1 MKAIRLYM
9 KRHPMWPMIIPF
21 ALLVYFVYVGI
32 GWNLWVSFGSWK
44 GMEPNYAFTGFGQYI
59 KMFQNE
65 NFWISLKNTLYLFL
79 IIPICVVLG
88 LGLAIIMDKG
98 LRGTSIFR
106 NLFLLPFALSYV
118 VTGTVWAWM
127 YEPSNGILN
136 SLFKMM
142 GLDSLMSGWCTQQET
157 VMASIILALVWQ
169 FSGYVAVIFLGG
181 IKSVPQNQINAAK
194 LDGAYNVRIY
204 LKLILPQLKGALVSS
219 ITIIA
224 MFALRSFDF
233 IWQLTGGGPGYASH
247 TLPILMY
254 EETFMKSNFSYGA
267 AIGSFLL
274 ALVLVLI
281 LPFTYRSKKRK

>member
-1 MKAIRLYM
+1 M
-9 KRHPMWPMIIPF
+9 KRHPMWPMVIPF
-21 ALLVYFVYVGI
+21 LLLVYFVYVGI
-32 GWNLWVSFGSWK
+32 GWNLWVSLGSWK
-44 GMEPNYAFTGFGQYI
+44 GMESDYAFTGFGQYI
-59 KMFQNE
+59 KMLQNE
-65 NFWISLKNTLYLFL
+65 NFWISLKNTLLLFL
-79 IIPICVVLG
+79 IIPICVAFG

-118 VTGTVWAWM
+118 VTGTIWAWM

-136 SLFKMM
+136 SLFRMLK
-142 GLDSLMSGWCTQQET
+142 LDSLISGWCTQQDT
-157 VMASIILALVWQ
+157 VMASIIVALVWQ
-169 FSGYVAVIFLGG
+169 FSGYVAIIFLGG

-204 LKLILPQLKGALVSS
+204 LKLIMPQLKGALTSS

-254 EETFMKSNFSYGA
+254 EETFMKSKFSYGA

>member
-9 KRHPMWPMIIPF
+9 KRHPMWPMIVPF
-21 ALLVYFVYVGI
+21 LLLVYFVYVGI
-32 GWNLWVSFGSWK
+32 GWNLWVSLGNWK

-59 KMFQNE
+59 KMLQNE
-65 NFWISLKNTLYLFL
+65 NFWISLKNTLLLFL
-79 IIPICVVLG
+79 IIPICVTLG

-106 NLFLLPFALSYV
+106 NLFLLPFALSFV
-118 VTGTVWAWM
+118 VTGTIWAWM

-136 SLFKMM
+136 SLFRML
-142 GLDSLMSGWCTQQET
+142 GLDSLISGWCTQQDT

-169 FSGYVAVIFLGG
+169 FSGYVAIIFLGG

-204 LKLILPQLKGALVSS
+204 RRLILPQLKGALVSS

-233 IWQLTGGGPGYASH
+233 IWQLTSGGPGYASH

-254 EETFMKSNFSYGA
+254 EETFMKSKFAYGA

-281 LPFTYRSKKRK
+281 LPFTYSRKRK

>member
-169 FSGYVAVIFLGG
+169 FSGYVAIIFLGG

>member
-1 MKAIRLYM
+1 MEAVRKYL

-21 ALLVYFVYVGI
+21 LLLIYFVYVGI

-44 GMEPNYAFTGFGQYI
+44 GMEPNYAFQGIAQYA
-59 KMFQNE
+59 KMFGSDT
-65 NFWISLKNTLYLFL
+65 FWISFKNTLLLFL
-79 IIPICVVLG
+79 IIPICVALG

-98 LRGTSIFR
+98 MRGTSAFR

-118 VTGTVWAWM
+118 VTGTIWAWM

-136 SLFKMM
+136 SLFRLLH
-142 GLDSLMSGWCTQQET
+142 LDSLVSMWCTSQAT
-157 VMASIILALVWQ
+157 VMGSIILALVWQ
-169 FSGYVAVIFLGG
+169 FSGYVAIIFLGG

-204 LKLILPQLKGALVSS
+204 LRLILPQLKGALTSS

-233 IWQLTGGGPGYASH
+233 IYQLTNGGPGYASY
-247 TLPILMY
+247 TLPIMMY
-254 EETFMKSNFSYGA
+254 QETFMKNNFSYGA

-274 ALVLVLI
+274 ALVLALI
-281 LPFTYRSKKRK
+281 LPITYSGKKRK

>member
-32 GWNLWVSFGSWK
+32 GWNLWVSLGSWK
-44 GMEPNYAFTGFGQYI
+44 GMEPNYAFTGFDQYI

-169 FSGYVAVIFLGG
+169 FSGYVAIIFLGG

>member
-1 MKAIRLYM
+1 MKAVRLYM
-9 KRHPMWPMIIPF
+9 KRHPMWPMVIPF

-32 GWNLWVSFGSWK
+32 GWNLWVSLGSWK
-44 GMEPNYAFTGFGQYI
+44 GMEPDYAFAGLGQYV
-59 KMFQNE
+59 KMLQNE
-65 NFWISLKNTLYLFL
+65 NFLISLGNTLLLFL

-88 LGLAIIMDKG
+88 LGLAIVMDKG
-98 LRGTSIFR
+98 LKGTSIFR

-136 SLFKMM
+136 SLFRMI
-142 GLDSLMSGWCTQQET
+142 GLDSLVSRWCTQQET

-169 FSGYVAVIFLGG
+169 FSGYVAIIFLGG

-204 LKLILPQLKGALVSS
+204 LKLILPQLKGALTSS

-281 LPFTYRSKKRK
+281 LPFTYRRKKRM

>member
-1 MKAIRLYM
+1 
-9 KRHPMWPMIIPF
+9 MWPMIIPF

-32 GWNLWVSFGSWK
+32 GWNLWVSFGKWK
-44 GMEPNYAFTGFGQYI
+44 GMEPSYVLAGFDQYV

-65 NFWISLKNTLYLFL
+65 NFWISLKNTLLLFL
-79 IIPICVVLG
+79 IIPICVLLG
-88 LGLAIIMDKG
+88 LGLAIVMDKG
-98 LRGTSIFR
+98 LRGTSVFR

-136 SLFKMM
+136 SLFRMV
-142 GLDSLMSGWCTQQET
+142 GLDSLAGGWCTQQET

-169 FSGYVAVIFLGG
+169 FSGYVAIIFLGG

-204 LKLILPQLKGALVSS
+204 WKLILPQLKGALTSS

-254 EETFMKSNFSYGA
+254 EETFMKSRFSYGA

>member
-1 MKAIRLYM
+1 
-9 KRHPMWPMIIPF
+9 MWPMAIPF

-44 GMEPNYAFTGFGQYI
+44 GMEPDYVFTGFSQYI
-59 KMFQNE
+59 KMLGNE
-65 NFWISLKNTLYLFL
+65 TFLSSLGNTLLLFL
-79 IIPICVVLG
+79 IIPICVAVG

-98 LRGTSIFR
+98 LRGTSVFR

-118 VTGTVWAWM
+118 VTGTIWAWM
-127 YEPSNGILN
+127 YEPTSGIIN
-136 SLFKMM
+136 SLFRLLH
-142 GLDSLMSGWCTQQET
+142 LDSLVGMWTTKQET
-157 VMASIILALVWQ
+157 VMPSIILALVWQ
-169 FSGYVAVIFLGG
+169 FSGYVAIIFLGG

-194 LDGAYNVRIY
+194 VDGAYTVRIY
-204 LKLILPQLKGALVSS
+204 MKLILPQLKGALTSA

-254 EETFMKSNFSYGA
+254 KETFMKSNFSYGA
-267 AIGSFLL
+267 AIGSFMLV
-274 ALVLVLI
+274 LVLVLI
-281 LPFTYRSKKRK
+281 LPITYTGKKRK

>member
-1 MKAIRLYM
+1 
-9 KRHPMWPMIIPF
+9 MWPMVIPF

-32 GWNLWVSFGSWK
+32 GWNLWVSLGDWR
-44 GMEPNYAFTGFGQYI
+44 GMEPNYAFAGFGQYI

-65 NFWISLKNTLYLFL
+65 TFWISLKNTLLLFL
-79 IIPICVVLG
+79 IIPVCVALG
-88 LGLAIIMDKG
+88 LGLAVIMDKG
-98 LRGTSIFR
+98 MRGTSIFR

-118 VTGTVWAWM
+118 VTGTIWSWM

-136 SLFKMM
+136 SLFRMA
-142 GLDSLMSGWCTQQET
+142 GLDSLVSRWCTSQEM
-157 VMASIILALVWQ
+157 VMVSIIIALVWQ
-169 FSGYVAVIFLGG
+169 FSGYVAIIFLGG

-194 LDGAYNVRIY
+194 VDGAYNVRIY
-204 LKLILPQLKGALVSS
+204 HKLILPQLKGALTSS

-254 EETFMKSNFSYGA
+254 KETFMKSNFAYGA
-267 AIGSFLL
+267 ALGSFLL

-281 LPFTYRSKKRK
+281 LPITYRGKKRK

>member
-1 MKAIRLYM
+1 M

-21 ALLVYFVYVGI
+21 LLLVYFVYVGI
-32 GWNLWVSFGSWK
+32 GWNLWVSLGSWK
-44 GMEPNYAFTGFGQYI
+44 GMESDYAFTGFGQYI
-59 KMFQNE
+59 KMLQNE
-65 NFWISLKNTLYLFL
+65 NFWISLKNTLLLFL
-79 IIPICVVLG
+79 IIPICVAFG

-118 VTGTVWAWM
+118 VTGTIWAWM

-136 SLFKMM
+136 SLFRMLK
-142 GLDSLMSGWCTQQET
+142 LDSLISGWCTQQDT
-157 VMASIILALVWQ
+157 VMASIIVALVWQ
-169 FSGYVAVIFLGG
+169 FSGYVAIIFLGG

-204 LKLILPQLKGALVSS
+204 LKLIMPQLKGALTSS

-254 EETFMKSNFSYGA
+254 EETFIKSKFSYGA

>member
-1 MKAIRLYM
+1 M

-44 GMEPNYAFTGFGQYI
+44 GMEPSYALSGLGQYV
-59 KMFQNE
+59 KMFQSE
-65 NFWISLKNTLYLFL
+65 NFLISLGNTLLLFL
-79 IIPICVVLG
+79 IIPICVLLG
-88 LGLAIIMDKG
+88 LGLAIILDKG
-98 LRGTSIFR
+98 LKGTSIFR

-127 YEPSNGILN
+127 YEPSNGIIN
-136 SLFKMM
+136 SLFRML
-142 GLDSLMSGWCTQQET
+142 GLNSLMSGWCTQQET

-169 FSGYVAVIFLGG
+169 FSGYVAIIFLGG

-204 LKLILPQLKGALVSS
+204 LKLILPQLKGALTSA

-233 IWQLTGGGPGYASH
+233 IWQLTGGGPGYSSH

-254 EETFMKSNFSYGA
+254 EETFMKSKFSYGA

-274 ALVLVLI
+274 ALVLILV
-281 LPFTYRSKKRK
+281 LPFTYRSKKGK

>member
-32 GWNLWVSFGSWK
+32 GWNLWVSLGNWK
-44 GMEPNYAFTGFGQYI
+44 GMEPSYAFTGFEQYI
-59 KMFQNE
+59 KMLQNE

-142 GLDSLMSGWCTQQET
+142 GLDALISRWCTQQET

-169 FSGYVAVIFLGG
+169 FSGYVAIIFLGG

-204 LKLILPQLKGALVSS
+204 LKLIMPQLKGALTSS

-254 EETFMKSNFSYGA
+254 EETFMKSKFSYGA